1 MKLSL
6 LKTFFKTPHPYRYNF
21 TARVFLSR
29 FPKGEVA
36 FQRLLR
42 RPWISKQKKEPLDRT
57 NLAHCFIG
65 SIPHY
70 RTGIGH
76 ILAEWNT
83 GLIWSQKLGIPFAH
97 CPLRDPWNDFFG
109 LHGFEDLPTIS
120 STKGLRRVLLPPI
133 PDADNPTESALI
145 INIINHFSKKGPCL
159 FLLYFGQNS
168 YRHHETSN
176 VLRDKYFARR
186 NADPMR
192 NWRTRDKINVSVH
205 VRRRNAED
213 MTNPSVHDPNGATY
227 KARYRDSA
235 FFIKTCR
242 AIENVLRPDNLHFN
256 IFSQGETKDFS
267 DFKALKNSTLFLN
280 KDVCETFH
288 NVVLGDLLVLSPS
301 SFSFKAGMIS
311 KGLKIAAEPWWHFI
325 PDNQEWC
332 RLQSED
338 LESENK
344 IQSFLKIQTLPT

>member
-6 LKTFFKTPHPYRYNF
+6 LKTFIKTPPLYRYNF
-21 TARVFLSR
+21 PARVLLSR
-29 FPKGEVA
+29 FPREDTII
-36 FQRLLR
+36 QSLLR
-42 RPWISKQKKEPLDRT
+42 RPWIAKQKNASMDRT
-57 NLAHCFIG
+57 NLAQCFIG

-83 GLIWSQKLGIPFAH
+83 GLLWSQKLGIPFAH

-109 LHGFEDLPTIS
+109 LHGFEDLPAIS

-133 PDADNPTESALI
+133 PDADNPAESPLI
-145 INIINHFSKKGPCL
+145 INILNHFSKKGPCL

-168 YRHHETSN
+168 YRHDETSS
-176 VLRDKYFARR
+176 VLREKYFSRR
-186 NADPMR
+186 ISAPIC
-192 NWRTRDKINVSVH
+192 NWRTPYKINVSVH

-213 MTNPSVHDPNGATY
+213 MSNPTVHDPNGAAY
-227 KARYRDSA
+227 KSRYRDSE
-235 FFIKTCR
+235 FFIQTCR
-242 AIENVLRPDNLHFN
+242 AIENILGPDKLHFN

-267 DFKALKNSTLFLN
+267 DFQTLKNTTLFLN

-311 KGLKIAAEPWWHFI
+311 KGLKIAAEPWWHYI

-332 RLQSED
+332 RLQNED
-338 LESENK
+338 RESEKK
-344 IQSFLKIQTLPT
+344 IRSLLKNLTLLT